1 MKIACPSRLIFINA
15 MNIRSRLILTTAA
28 SLLLSIAPA
37 RPEELPR
44 PEIWGIA
51 KATFLVSDFNMARD
65 YYGRFLGFTEAF
77 SYDSERGKILS
88 FKINDRQFMEFI
100 EDPQAKAKERLV
112 SCSFET
118 ESVEQMRQ
126 YLKQH
131 GQKVPD
137 QTAIDGAGNE
147 VFRIDDPAGNPIEFI
162 HFGTNGLHNKSQGKF
177 LSEQRI
183 SKRIHHVGLYSDKIV
198 DDDPFYAGILK
209 FVELVRFPDDRKAPP
224 TLLYLGMGTCV
235 ENIEFSSPGT
245 KNFAHACFLAE
256 DMQQTVYTLKE
267 RKVNET
273 FAKPMIGRGKRWLLN
288 IKNPDNT
295 RIEFTEAHTVR

>member
-1 MKIACPSRLIFINA
+1 
-15 MNIRSRLILTTAA
+15 MNIRRRLLLTTLA
-28 SLLLSIAPA
+28 SLLLAVTVA
-37 RPEELPR
+37 KPEELPR

-65 YYGRFLGFTEAF
+65 YYGRFFGFSEAF

-88 FKINDRQFMEFI
+88 FKVNDRQFLEFI
-100 EDPQAKAKERLV
+100 EDPQAKSKDRLV
-112 SCSFET
+112 SFSFET
-118 ESVEQMRQ
+118 ENVEQMRQ
-126 YLKQH
+126 YLQQH

-137 QTAIDGAGNE
+137 KTAIDGAGNE
-147 VFRIDDPAGNPIEFI
+147 VFQIHDPAGNPIEFI
-162 HFGTNGLHNKSQGKF
+162 HFGAGGLHKKSQGKF
-177 LSEQRI
+177 LSDQRI
-183 SKRIHHVGLYSDKIV
+183 SKRIHHVGLYSDKII

-209 FVELVRFPDDRKAPP
+209 FVEIVRFPDDKNVSP
-224 TLLYLGMGTCV
+224 TLLYLGMGDCV

-245 KNFAHACFLAE
+245 RNFAHACLLVD
-256 DMQQTVYTLKE
+256 DMQQTVYTLKD

-273 FAKPMIGRGKRWLLN
+273 LAKPMIGRGKRWLLN

>member
-1 MKIACPSRLIFINA
+1 
-15 MNIRSRLILTTAA
+15 MNIRSRLIFAVLA
-28 SLLLSIAPA
+28 SLLLSIAA
-37 RPEELPR
+37 AKPEELQR

-65 YYGRFLGFTEAF
+65 YYGRFLGFSEAF

-88 FKINDRQFMEFI
+88 FKVNDRQFLEFI
-100 EDPQAKAKERLV
+100 EDPQAKSKDRLV
-112 SCSFET
+112 SFSFET
-118 ESVEQMRQ
+118 ENVEQMRQ
-126 YLKQH
+126 YLQKH

-137 QTAIDGAGNE
+137 KTAIDGAGNE
-147 VFRIDDPAGNPIEFI
+147 VFLIHDPAGNPIEFL
-162 HFGTNGLHNKSQGKF
+162 HFGDGGLHKKSQGKF

-183 SKRIHHVGLYSDKIV
+183 SKRIHHVGLYSDKII

-209 FVELVRFPDDRKAPP
+209 FIEIVRFPDDRKVSP
-224 TLLYLGMGTCV
+224 TLLYLGMGDCV

-245 KNFAHACFLAE
+245 KNFTHACFLVD
-256 DMQQTVYTLKE
+256 DMQQTIYTLKE
-267 RKVNET
+267 RKINET
-273 FAKPMIGRGKRWLLN
+273 LAKPMIGRGKRWLLN

>member
-1 MKIACPSRLIFINA
+1 
-15 MNIRSRLILTTAA
+15 MNPRIRFWLTTLV
-28 SLLLSIAPA
+28 SLLLSTSAA
-37 RPEELPR
+37 KPEDFQR

-51 KATFLVSDFNMARD
+51 KTTFLVSNFKMARD
-65 YYGRFLGFTEAF
+65 YYGRFLGFSEAF

-88 FKINDRQFMEFI
+88 FKVNDRQFLEFI

-112 SCSFET
+112 SFSFET
-118 ESVEQMRQ
+118 ENVEQMRQ
-126 YLKQH
+126 YLKQQ

-137 QTAIDGAGNE
+137 KTAIDGAGNE
-147 VFRIDDPAGNPIEFI
+147 GFLMIDPAGNPIEFI
-162 HFGTNGLHNKSQGKF
+162 HFGTGGLHKKTQGKF

-183 SKRIHHVGLYSDKIV
+183 AKRIHHVGLYSDKIT

-209 FVELVRFPDDRKAPP
+209 FVEIVRFPDDRKASP

-245 KNFAHACFLAE
+245 KNFAHACFLVE

-273 FAKPMIGRGKRWLLN
+273 LAKPMIGRGKRWLLN